1 MGDGDERDDRIL
13 SLHDGQ
19 RLQGTGRNMT
29 ALLGLISTK
38 DLVYG
43 GIIAAILAGGIW
55 YHHKLITEGV
65 ADQLAADTVASDKLQ
80 AEAAKQTADL
90 QARATAA
97 EQAYDKEQN
106 DDAAYRSAHPIQPV
120 RLCLGAPQTGG
131 RRKCKYRHRHRKCF
145 KRAWRKWWQWG
156 RGKRPRYQ
164 QLAWPSCSPCR
175 QRKRCPTRISD

>member
-1 MGDGDERDDRIL
+1 
-13 SLHDGQ
+13 
-19 RLQGTGRNMT
+19 MT
-29 ALLGLISTK
+29 ALLAMVSPKDWIYCGL
-38 DLVYG
+38 
-43 GIIAAILAGGIW
+43 IAAILAGGVW

-131 RRKCKYRHRHRKCF
+131 RSVPQAGAAVAGNASPGTAAANVPNLPGANSGSGGGTSGPDIAGLLSLLAQ
-145 KRAWRKWWQWG
+145 RADNVSAVLREFQ
-156 RGKRPRYQ
+156 
-164 QLAWPSCSPCR
+164 
-175 QRKRCPTRISD
+175 TR

>member
-1 MGDGDERDDRIL
+1 
-13 SLHDGQ
+13 
-19 RLQGTGRNMT
+19 MT
-29 ALLGLISTK
+29 ALLAMVSPKDWIYCGLIA
-38 DLVYG
+38 V
-43 GIIAAILAGGIW
+43 ILAGGTW

-65 ADQLAADTVASDKLQ
+65 ADQLAADTVASDRLQ

-131 RRKCKYRHRHRKCF
+131 RSVPQAGAAVAGNASPGAAATNVPNLPGANSGSGGGASGPDISAMLQLLAA
-145 KRAWRKWWQWG
+145 RADNVSAVLRE
-156 RGKRPRYQ
+156 YQ
-164 QLAWPSCSPCR
+164 
-175 QRKRCPTRISD
+175 TR